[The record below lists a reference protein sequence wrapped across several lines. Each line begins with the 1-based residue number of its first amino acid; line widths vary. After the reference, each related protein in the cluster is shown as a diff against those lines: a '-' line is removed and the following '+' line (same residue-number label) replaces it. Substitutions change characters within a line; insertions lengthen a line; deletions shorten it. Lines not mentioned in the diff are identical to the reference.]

1 VRPSL
6 IRIQADEVTYPM
18 LVILIFELE
27 QAILNGDVELRDL
40 PRLWAEK
47 IGAYLGIDVPD
58 DTRGVLQDIHWAW
71 GLIGYFPTYLLGS
84 VMSVQLWEQA
94 ADDLGDLDEQ
104 VERGEFAA
112 LRGWLGEN
120 VHAWGRKITPQ
131 QILERATG
139 SRIEARPYLD
149 YLGRKYR
156 TAVTA

>member
-1 VRPSL
+1 
-6 IRIQADEVTYPM
+6 VTYPM
-18 LVILIFELE
+18 HVILRFELE

-47 IGAYLGIDVPD
+47 IDAYLGIEVPD
-58 DTRGVLQDIHWAW
+58 DARGALQDIHWAW

-84 VMSVQLWEQA
+84 VMSGQFWDQA
-94 ADDLGDLDEQ
+94 AADLGDLEEQ
-104 VERGEFAA
+104 VERGELAG
-112 LRGWLGEN
+112 LREWLGAN

-149 YLGRKYR
+149 YLARKYR
-156 TAVTA
+156 ATVAA